1 MKRNAVSLEDI
12 AGIET
17 LSYAF
22 WRAARGKRDRSEV
35 KRFAANLDA
44 ELACLSQGILSG
56 SLELGKFNTF
66 RIFDPKPRQISAPA
80 FRERVLHHAL
90 IYHIGPVLDRAAV
103 YDSYACRKDKGTVR
117 AVKRAQQHLRRFPW
131 YVQIDIARFFD
142 SIDHGILKYLLSRK
156 LKNRGILDLCGR
168 IIDTYHTRPGQ
179 GLPIG
184 ALTSQYFANYYLNGL
199 DRFLL
204 ETCRVAGMVR
214 YMDDVVWWHQEKEA
228 AGHTLAKVKSFLFQ
242 GLALDVKENCRIQR
256 STCGLRFCG
265 YRVLPG
271 IIRLSRRRKKLYK
284 TACKRWEEAYRR
296 GWIDARQLQICYDAA
311 RAITA
316 HSGAT
321 SFRREFHKRN
331 IQFAEEV

>member
-1 MKRNAVSLEDI
+1 MRRSAASLEDI
-12 AGIET
+12 ADFKT

-22 WRAARGKRDRSEV
+22 WRAARGKRECSEV

-44 ELACLSQGILSG
+44 ELACLSQGILND

-103 YDSYACRKDKGTVR
+103 FDSYACRKDKGTVR

-131 YVQIDIARFFD
+131 YVQIDVARFFD
-142 SIDHGILKYLLSRK
+142 SIDHKTLKYLLARK
-156 LKNRGILDLCGR
+156 LKNRGALDLCGR
-168 IIDTYHTRPGQ
+168 IIDSYHTRPGQ

-204 ETCRVAGMVR
+204 ETCRVSGMVR

-228 AGHTLAKVKSFLFQ
+228 ARNTLLKVKSFLFQ
-242 GLALDVKENCRIQR
+242 ELALDVKENGRIQR
-256 STCGLRFCG
+256 SRCGLRLCG
-265 YRVLPG
+265 YRILPG
-271 IIRLSRRRKKLYK
+271 IIRLSRRRQKLYK
-284 TACKRWEEAYRR
+284 AACKRWEGAYRQ
-296 GWIDARQLQICYDAA
+296 GWIDTQQLQICYDAA
-311 RAITA
+311 RSITA
-316 HSGAT
+316 HSQAT
-321 SFRREFHKRN
+321 SFRREFHARN
-331 IQFAEEV
+331 IYFAEEV